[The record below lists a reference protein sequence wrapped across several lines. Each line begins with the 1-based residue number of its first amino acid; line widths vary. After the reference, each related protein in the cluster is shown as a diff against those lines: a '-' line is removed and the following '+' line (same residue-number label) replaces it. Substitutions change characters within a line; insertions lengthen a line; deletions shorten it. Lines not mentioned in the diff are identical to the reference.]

1 MQKIIT
7 YYKTYYKGFTF
18 WDWLAMYA
26 VVNIYSYMFTLLAVS
41 NVWGAIA
48 WAAFG
53 YILWHLHIWTV
64 KYEMRTGRR
73 K

>member
-1 MQKIIT
+1 MQTLKEF
-7 YYKTYYKGFTF
+7 YKGFTF
-18 WDWLAMYA
+18 WDWLAIYA
-26 VVNIYSYMFTLLAVS
+26 VLCIYSQMFALLIVA
-41 NVWGAIA
+41 NIWGAIA

-53 YILWHLHIWTV
+53 YILWRCHIWSV